1 MKNEIFL
8 PEAKI
13 LVPVVGGDLATFRY
27 GPAGGKPVLLI
38 HGITSSNRAWQ
49 FFAQALV
56 ARGMTAYAVDL
67 RGRGDS
73 GNLPGPFGQ
82 RVHVADLLSV
92 MDTLGF
98 SKMDLIGHSS
108 GPFVGVA
115 LQGLHPER
123 VNRQV
128 MIDGG
133 IQFPL
138 PAGVTVEQVLAVVL
152 GPAFARLA
160 MKFESKQSYRNYWKA
175 QPAFAKGWSSAL
187 DEYADYDLR
196 GESPN
201 FHSSVNPKAVEEDTA
216 ENFVAFD
223 LNRNTLKNLTDEIVM
238 LRAERGLQ
246 NEENALYP
254 MPILEAA
261 LVDFPKVK
269 LHTVPDTNHY
279 DIVMSPYGAES
290 CVQYIYGEANQ

>member
-1 MKNEIFL
+1 MKNEVFL
-8 PEAKI
+8 PESKI
-13 LVPVVGGDLATFRY
+13 LVPVDGGDLAVFRY

-38 HGITSSNRAWQ
+38 HGITSTNRAWQ
-49 FFAQALV
+49 FFAQALI
-56 ARGMTAYAVDL
+56 ARGMTAFAVDL

-73 GNLPGPFGQ
+73 GQLPGPFGQ
-82 RVHVADLLSV
+82 RVHVADLLAV
-92 MDTLGF
+92 MDVLGF
-98 SKMDLIGHSS
+98 AKMDVVGHSS

-115 LQGLHPER
+115 LQGLYPEK

-138 PAGVTVEQVLAVVL
+138 PAGVTVEQVLSMVL

-160 MKFESKQSYRNYWKA
+160 MKFESKQTYRDYWKG
-175 QPAFAKGWSSAL
+175 QPAFARGWSSAL

-196 GESPN
+196 GEAPDL
-201 FHSSVNPKAVEEDTA
+201 HSSVNPKAVEEDTA

-223 LNRNTLKNLTDEIVM
+223 LNRNTLMNLSDEILM
-238 LRAERGLQ
+238 LRAERGFQ
-246 NEENALYP
+246 NEETALYP
-254 MPILEAA
+254 LPILEAA
-261 LVDFPKVK
+261 LKDFPKVR

-290 CVQYIYGEANQ
+290 CVQLIYGGGLQ